1 MRRSK
6 INLKT
11 ATLDELEIECAEL
24 VGTQFGHN
32 MIGII
37 CNVVD
42 ERFGKDE
49 AQRLF
54 DEYQG

>member
-1 MRRSK
+1 MRSR
-6 INLKT
+6 INIQT
-11 ATLDELEIECAEL
+11 ATLEQLKNECEEL
-24 VGTQFGHN
+24 VGTQFGHK

-42 ERFGKDE
+42 ERFGKEE

>member
-1 MRRSK
+1 MSRT
-6 INLKT
+6 NLKT
-11 ATLDELEIECAEL
+11 ATLEELEDECMS
-24 VGTQFGHN
+24 VIGTTYGHN

-42 ERFGKDE
+42 ERFGKEE

>member
-1 MRRSK
+1 MRSR
-6 INLKT
+6 INIQT
-11 ATLDELEIECAEL
+11 ATLEQLKNECEEL

-42 ERFGKDE
+42 ERFGKEE

>member
-1 MRRSK
+1 MRSR
-6 INLKT
+6 INIQT
-11 ATLDELEIECAEL
+11 ATLKELENECEEL

-42 ERFGKDE
+42 DRFGKEE